1 MRPASSVKI
10 VFLGESGVGKTSII
24 HYWSNGAR
32 LETTEPTVGAA
43 FTNREFTYNDK
54 TYQLLVWDTAGQEQ
68 YHAIAPMY
76 YRSASIAIVVYDVT
90 SYSSFRAIERWI
102 TELKDHNMENAVIMV
117 VGNKID
123 LGREIEHSF
132 ASEQARALGA
142 IYAECSAATGVGIS
156 HLFERALQALVLH
169 DEDRVEMTPRRRA
182 SSTSCC

>member
-1 MRPASSVKI
+1 MQPVSSVKI
-10 VFLGESGVGKTSII
+10 VFLGDSGVGKTSII

-43 FTNREFTYNDK
+43 FTNREFNYNGK

-90 SYSSFRAIERWI
+90 SYNSFRSIERWI
-102 TELKDHNMENAVIMV
+102 TELKDHTMENAVIMV
-117 VGNKID
+117 VGNKTD
-123 LGREIEHSF
+123 LSREIEQSF

-142 IYAECSAATGVGIS
+142 IYAECSAATGVGVS

-169 DEDRVEMTPRRRA
+169 DEERVETSLKEMSA
-182 SSTSCC
+182 STSCC